1 MKKTDGDLAL
11 TNCDLL
17 LRKYAEHENA
27 KLDTLFILA
36 ELFADYKNN
45 QGEVFLF
52 ETFLNPFLVVIKD
65 TFVALY
71 ETEVIDE
78 AVFKKWMDLRHAQE
92 LENYA
97 VIKASTT

>member
-45 QGEVFLF
+45 QGKTPPIADF
-52 ETFLNPFLVVIKD
+52 
-65 TFVALY
+65 
-71 ETEVIDE
+71 
-78 AVFKKWMDLRHAQE
+78 
-92 LENYA
+92 
-97 VIKASTT
+97 